1 MKRDL
6 ISIKD
11 LKIEEIE
18 HIFSLTDTLKAG
30 VEDFSQSLSGKTL
43 GLLLLKPSLRTRV
56 SFEVGMNQLG
66 GHTLYLP
73 PEDIKFGAR
82 EGIKDFAG
90 VLSRYLDALVMR
102 TFSHKQLEELAE
114 FAAIPIINGLTD
126 LLHPCQVLADLY
138 SIKEKKGSLA
148 GINFSFIGDGNNVA
162 HSLLF
167 GCAKTGVNLN
177 IATPVKY
184 KPKSEIV
191 TEALEIA
198 KGSGAKIVLSDNPS
212 AAVGGADV
220 VYTDVWTSMGQ
231 ESECK
236 KRKKD
241 FQGFQVNQKLI
252 SLAKSDCSLMHCLPA
267 HRNEEITDEVIDGP
281 HSIVLD
287 QAENRMHVQKAIL
300 LLLLG
305 GD

>member
-11 LKIEEIE
+11 LKIEEVE

-30 VEDFSQSLSGKTL
+30 VKDFSQSLSGNSL

-56 SFEVGMNQLG
+56 SFELGMIQLG
-66 GHTLYLP
+66 GHTIYLP
-73 PEDIKFGAR
+73 PEDVKLGAR

-90 VLSRYLDALVMR
+90 VLSRYLDVLVVR
-102 TFSHKQLEELAE
+102 TFSHKQLQELAG

-138 SIKEKKGSLA
+138 SIKEKKGSLS
-148 GINFSFIGDGNNVA
+148 GINVSFVGDGNNVA

-167 GCAKTGVNLN
+167 GCAKTGVSLTV
-177 IATPVKY
+177 ATPAKY
-184 KPKSEIV
+184 KPKKEIF
-191 TEALEIA
+191 TQALEMA
-198 KGSGAKIVLSDNPS
+198 KTSGAKIVLSENPS
-212 AAVGGADV
+212 TAVRQADV
-220 VYTDVWTSMGQ
+220 VYTDVWASMGQ
-231 ESECK
+231 ESEYK
-236 KRKKD
+236 KRKRD
-241 FQGFQVNQKLI
+241 FQEFQVNQKLI
-252 SLAKSDCSLMHCLPA
+252 SLARSDCLVMHCLPA
-267 HRNEEITDEVIDGP
+267 HRNEEITNEVIDGP

-305 GD
+305 GV